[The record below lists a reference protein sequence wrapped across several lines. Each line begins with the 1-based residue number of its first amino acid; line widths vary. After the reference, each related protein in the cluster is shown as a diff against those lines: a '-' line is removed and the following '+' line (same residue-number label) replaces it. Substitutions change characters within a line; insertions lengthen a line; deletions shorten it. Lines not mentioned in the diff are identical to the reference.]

1 MAPPT
6 RGQIDA
12 SITSPTYTV
21 EYWNGSAWTAISDDD
36 VIAVAGGHAAGI
48 GETGLAFGAFA
59 NPGGSIDLWDTSTI
73 AAIAWA
79 RARVRVSYGFDTSDQ
94 LVRLIGLL
102 TERERILSNQ
112 EAAFRFSVG
121 GLDELIADTPIY
133 SPMFYRRNAATATT
147 AVSVEDPGSGSYVGG
162 LINYILWQAGGR
174 PYEQAGSYPSAIF
187 YYSCEPSLI
196 TPEWSWIAGE
206 NAWEELNRLCKAC
219 AGQLFQDVDGVLRFV
234 NPLSLAPAS
243 TYTFTVNELA
253 GISERS
259 TTIDLVGA
267 ARCSYVARRL
277 QPRQIVYE
285 DTTPRLIAP
294 GETLSLVIEPTLP
307 VYEWITP
314 GSEAVNVTDI
324 AINLVTVTPS
334 LTSAA
339 AGRATVSVTNG
350 SSTAYI
356 LSRITIY
363 GRPVA
368 AVEEGQAR
376 YGSATP
382 EIAIGDDAGVY
393 VQSRSHA
400 ERLCRIAVDFYGS
413 ARAQRTL
420 TACGYDPD
428 RTIGEGVGLTVAAWS
443 LSATAHRIIGIEH
456 QDTGAWMDVTLVDVT
471 GVPTAS
477 DLFQIGGSYSAG
489 DTRTL
494 GY

>member
-12 SITSPTYTV
+12 SVTLPTYQV
-21 EYWNGSAWTAISDDD
+21 EYWNGSAWAAISDDD
-36 VIAVAGGHAAGI
+36 VIAVSGGNVAGV

-59 NPGGSIDLWDTSTI
+59 NPGGSIELWDSATI
-73 AAIAWA
+73 AAISWA

-94 LVRLIGLL
+94 LVRMIGLL
-102 TERERILSNQ
+102 TGRERILSDNA
-112 EAAFRFSVG
+112 AAFRFSIG

-147 AVSVEDPGSGSYVGG
+147 AVSVEDPTSGSYAGG
-162 LINYILWQAGGR
+162 LLNYILWQAGGR
-174 PYEQAGSYPSAIF
+174 PAEQSGAYPSAVF
-187 YYSCEPSLI
+187 YYACETSLI

-206 NAWEELNRLCKAC
+206 DAWDELNRLCKAC
-219 AGQLFQDVDGVLRFV
+219 AGQLYQDVDGVLRFV

-243 TYTFTVNELA
+243 TYTFTVNELG

-259 TTIDLVGA
+259 TTLDLVGA

-277 QPRQIVYE
+277 QPRQVVYE

-294 GETLSLVIEPTLP
+294 GETLALVVEPTLP

-324 AINLVTVTPS
+324 AINLVTITPVLS
-334 LTSAA
+334 STA
-339 AGRATVSVTNG
+339 AGRATVSIANA

-356 LSRITIY
+356 LSRITLY

-376 YGSATP
+376 YGSSTP

-393 VQSRSHA
+393 VQSRTHA
-400 ERLCRIAVDFYGS
+400 ERLCRIAVDFYGT
-413 ARAQRTL
+413 ARAQREL
-420 TACGYDPD
+420 TGCGYDPD
-428 RTIGEGVGLTVAAWS
+428 RTIGEGVSLTVSAWS
-443 LSATAHRIIGIEH
+443 LSAAAHRIVGIDHSE
-456 QDTGAWMDVTLVDVT
+456 TGAQMDVTLVDVS

-477 DLFQIGGSYSAG
+477 DLFQINGSYAGG